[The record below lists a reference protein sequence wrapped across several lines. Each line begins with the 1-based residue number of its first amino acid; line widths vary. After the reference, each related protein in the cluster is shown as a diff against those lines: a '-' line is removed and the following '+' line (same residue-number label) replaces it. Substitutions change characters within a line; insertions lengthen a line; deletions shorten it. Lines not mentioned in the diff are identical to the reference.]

1 MAAFLLYNKYIKN
14 RNKKKLDMSKT
25 KKSQNIDETEELNN
39 IEGVETT
46 QSATPETDNT
56 TAEEFSETD
65 TLSAEVASL
74 TEKVEQLT
82 KEKLLLMADFDNYR
96 KRTMKE
102 KADLI
107 KSGGEECLKNLL
119 PIVDD
124 FERSLQA
131 LNTATDLQAL
141 VEGVNLIY
149 NKFKGY
155 LAQNGVKEIETAD
168 APFDTEYHEAV
179 TTFPVEDPDK
189 KGKVIDC
196 VQKGYTMN
204 DKVIR
209 FSKVVVGE

>member
-1 MAAFLLYNKYIKN
+1 MN
-14 RNKKKLDMSKT
+14 RNKNIQDMSKE
-25 KKSQNIDETEELNN
+25 KKTQNINETEEINN
-39 IEGVETT
+39 PQPTEEVQNPTSET
-46 QSATPETDNT
+46 ETALEQEST
-56 TAEEFSETD
+56 ETD

-74 TEKVEQLT
+74 AEKVEQLT

-96 KRTMKE
+96 KRTIKE

-119 PIVDD
+119 PIIDD

-131 LNTATDLQAL
+131 INTATNVDAL

-209 FSKVVVGE
+209 YSKVVVGE

>member
-1 MAAFLLYNKYIKN
+1 MTKA
-14 RNKKKLDMSKT
+14 

-39 IEGVETT
+39 IETTETPQESINEA
-46 QSATPETDNT
+46 QSQTEPET
-56 TAEEFSETD
+56 AETD
-65 TLSAEVASL
+65 TLSEEVASL
-74 TEKVEQLT
+74 KEKVEQLT

-96 KRTMKE
+96 KRTIKE

-119 PIVDD
+119 PIIDD

-131 LNTATDLQAL
+131 LNTSTDVEAL

-179 TTFPVEDPDK
+179 TTFPVEDPEK

-196 VQKGYTMN
+196 VQKGYTLN

>member
-14 RNKKKLDMSKT
+14 RNKKKLNMSKT

-46 QSATPETDNT
+46 ETATSETEKT
-56 TAEEFSETD
+56 SEEALSETD

-82 KEKLLLMADFDNYR
+82 KDKLLLMADFDNYR
-96 KRTMKE
+96 KRTIKE

-131 LNTATDLQAL
+131 INTATDVQAL

>member
-1 MAAFLLYNKYIKN
+1 MN
-14 RNKKKLDMSKT
+14 RNKNIQDMSKE
-25 KKSQNIDETEELNN
+25 KKSQNINETEELNN
-39 IEGVETT
+39 LEQTEET
-46 QSATPETDNT
+46 QNVTPETEVS
-56 TAEEFSETD
+56 AEQESAETD

-74 TEKVEQLT
+74 TEKIEQLT

-96 KRTMKE
+96 KRTIKE

-119 PIVDD
+119 PIIDD

-131 LNTATDLQAL
+131 LNSSTNVDAL

-155 LAQNGVKEIETAD
+155 LAQNGVKEIETTD

-179 TTFPVEDPDK
+179 TTFPVEDPQK

-209 FSKVVVGE
+209 YSKVVVGE

>member
-1 MAAFLLYNKYIKN
+1 MQ
-14 RNKKKLDMSKT
+14 DMSKE
-25 KKSQNIDETEELNN
+25 KKTQNINETEEINN
-39 IEGVETT
+39 PQPTEEVQNPTSET
-46 QSATPETDNT
+46 ETALEQEST
-56 TAEEFSETD
+56 ETD

-74 TEKVEQLT
+74 AEKVEQLT

-96 KRTMKE
+96 KRTIKE

-119 PIVDD
+119 PIIDD

-131 LNTATDLQAL
+131 INTATNVDAL

-209 FSKVVVGE
+209 YSKVVVGE

>member
-1 MAAFLLYNKYIKN
+1 MQ
-14 RNKKKLDMSKT
+14 DMSKE
-25 KKSQNIDETEELNN
+25 KKSQNINETEELNN
-39 IEGVETT
+39 LEQTEET
-46 QSATPETDNT
+46 QNVTPETEVS
-56 TAEEFSETD
+56 AEQESAETD

-96 KRTMKE
+96 KRTIKE

-119 PIVDD
+119 PIIDD

-131 LNTATDLQAL
+131 LNSSTNVDAL

-155 LAQNGVKEIETAD
+155 LAQNGVKEIETID

-179 TTFPVEDPDK
+179 TTFPVEDPQK

-209 FSKVVVGE
+209 YSKVVVGE

>member
-1 MAAFLLYNKYIKN
+1 MTKA
-14 RNKKKLDMSKT
+14 

-39 IEGVETT
+39 IETTETT
-46 QSATPETDNT
+46 QSPIDEAQSQTEPETT
-56 TAEEFSETD
+56 ETD
-65 TLSAEVASL
+65 TLSEEVASL
-74 TEKVEQLT
+74 KEKVEQLT
-82 KEKLLLMADFDNYR
+82 KDKLLLMADFDNYR
-96 KRTMKE
+96 KRTIKE

-119 PIVDD
+119 PVIDD

-131 LNTATDLQAL
+131 LNSSTDVEAL

-179 TTFPVEDPDK
+179 TTFPVEDPEK

-196 VQKGYTMN
+196 VQKGYTLN

>member
-1 MAAFLLYNKYIKN
+1 MAAFLLYNMYIKN
-14 RNKKKLDMSKT
+14 RNKTKLNMSKT
-25 KKSQNIDETEELNN
+25 KKSQNIDETEEINN

-46 QSATPETDNT
+46 QSETSEAENT
-56 TAEEFSETD
+56 SVEELSETD

-96 KRTMKE
+96 KRTIKE

-131 LNTATDLQAL
+131 LNTATDVKAL

-179 TTFPVEDPDK
+179 TTFPVEDPEK

>member
-1 MAAFLLYNKYIKN
+1 MTKA
-14 RNKKKLDMSKT
+14 

-39 IEGVETT
+39 IETTETPQESINEA
-46 QSATPETDNT
+46 QSQTEPET
-56 TAEEFSETD
+56 AETD
-65 TLSAEVASL
+65 TLSEEVASL
-74 TEKVEQLT
+74 KEKVEQLT

-96 KRTMKE
+96 KRTIKE

-119 PIVDD
+119 PIIDD

-131 LNTATDLQAL
+131 LNTSTDVEAL
-141 VEGVNLIY
+141 IEGVNLIY

-179 TTFPVEDPDK
+179 TTFPVEDPEK

-196 VQKGYTMN
+196 VQKGYTLN

>member
-1 MAAFLLYNKYIKN
+1 MAAFLLYNKYKKN
-14 RNKKKLDMSKT
+14 RNKKKSNMSKT
-25 KKSQNIDETEELNN
+25 KKSQNIDETEEISN
-39 IEGVETT
+39 IEGVETA
-46 QSATPETDNT
+46 QGAELGVENT
-56 TAEEFSETD
+56 TQEELSETD

-96 KRTMKE
+96 KRTIKE

-131 LNTATDLQAL
+131 LNTATDVQAL

-155 LAQNGVKEIETAD
+155 LAQNGVKEIETSD

-179 TTFPVEDPDK
+179 TTFPVEDTEK

>member
-1 MAAFLLYNKYIKN
+1 
-14 RNKKKLDMSKT
+14 MSKT
-25 KKSQNIDETEELNN
+25 KKSQNVDKTEEINSVEESKTQQN
-39 IEGVETT
+39 AAPEAEVETNEKMT
-46 QSATPETDNT
+46 
-56 TAEEFSETD
+56 ETD

-96 KRTMKE
+96 KRTIKE

-119 PIVDD
+119 PIIDD

-131 LNTATDLQAL
+131 LNTSTEIDAL

-155 LAQNGVKEIETAD
+155 LAQNGVKEIETAN

-179 TTFPVEDPDK
+179 TTFPVEDADK

-196 VQKGYTMN
+196 VQKGYTLN

>member
-1 MAAFLLYNKYIKN
+1 MN
-14 RNKKKLDMSKT
+14 RNKNIQDMSKE
-25 KKSQNIDETEELNN
+25 KKSQNINETEELNN
-39 IEGVETT
+39 LEQTEET
-46 QSATPETDNT
+46 QNVTPETEVS
-56 TAEEFSETD
+56 AEQESAETD

-96 KRTMKE
+96 KRTIKE

-119 PIVDD
+119 PIIDD

-131 LNTATDLQAL
+131 LNSSTNVDAL

-155 LAQNGVKEIETAD
+155 LAQNGVKEIETTD

-179 TTFPVEDPDK
+179 TTFPVEDPQK

-209 FSKVVVGE
+209 YSKVVVGE

>member
-1 MAAFLLYNKYIKN
+1 
-14 RNKKKLDMSKT
+14 MSKA
-25 KKSQNIDETEELNN
+25 KKSQNIDEIKEKES
-39 IEGVETT
+39 VEVK
-46 QSATPETDNT
+46 ETAQESNVEAP
-56 TAEEFSETD
+56 AEEANETSETD
-65 TLSAEVASL
+65 TLSAQVTSL

-96 KRTMKE
+96 KRTIKE

-107 KSGGEECLKNLL
+107 KSGGEDCLKNLL
-119 PIVDD
+119 PIIDD

-131 LNTATDLQAL
+131 INSASDVEAL

-155 LAQNGVKEIETAD
+155 LTQCGVKEIETAD
-168 APFDTEYHEAV
+168 APFDTEFHEAV
-179 TTFPVEDPDK
+179 TTFPVEDADK

-196 VQKGYTMN
+196 VQKGYTLN

>member
-1 MAAFLLYNKYIKN
+1 MTKA
-14 RNKKKLDMSKT
+14 

-39 IEGVETT
+39 IEATETT
-46 QSATPETDNT
+46 QEPIDEVQSQTEPETT
-56 TAEEFSETD
+56 ETD
-65 TLSAEVASL
+65 TLSEEVASL
-74 TEKVEQLT
+74 KEKVEQLT
-82 KEKLLLMADFDNYR
+82 KDKLLLMADFDNYR
-96 KRTMKE
+96 KRTIKE

-119 PIVDD
+119 PVIDD

-131 LNTATDLQAL
+131 LNTSTDVEAL

-179 TTFPVEDPDK
+179 TTFPVEDPEK

-196 VQKGYTMN
+196 VQKGYTLN

>member
-1 MAAFLLYNKYIKN
+1 MTKA
-14 RNKKKLDMSKT
+14 

-39 IEGVETT
+39 IETTETPQESINEA
-46 QSATPETDNT
+46 QSQTEPET
-56 TAEEFSETD
+56 AETD
-65 TLSAEVASL
+65 TLSEEVASL
-74 TEKVEQLT
+74 KEKVEQLT

-96 KRTMKE
+96 KRTIKE

-119 PIVDD
+119 PIIDD

-131 LNTATDLQAL
+131 LNTSTDVEAL

-155 LAQNGVKEIETAD
+155 LAQNGVKEIETTD

-179 TTFPVEDPDK
+179 TTFPVEDPEK

-196 VQKGYTMN
+196 VQKGYTLN

>member
-1 MAAFLLYNKYIKN
+1 MAAFLLYNRYIKN
-14 RNKKKLDMSKT
+14 RNKKKLNMSKT
-25 KKSQNIDETEELNN
+25 KKSQNIDETEEINN
-39 IEGVETT
+39 IEAADATQSETT
-46 QSATPETDNT
+46 EAENTSAEGL
-56 TAEEFSETD
+56 SETD

-96 KRTMKE
+96 KRTIKE

-131 LNTATDLQAL
+131 LHSATDVQAL

-179 TTFPVEDPDK
+179 TTFPVEDPEK

>member
-1 MAAFLLYNKYIKN
+1 
-14 RNKKKLDMSKT
+14 MSKT
-25 KKSQNIDETEELNN
+25 KKSQNIDETEEINN
-39 IEGVETT
+39 IEGADAT
-46 QSATPETDNT
+46 QSETIEADNT
-56 TAEEFSETD
+56 SAEELSETD

-96 KRTMKE
+96 KRTIKE

-131 LNTATDLQAL
+131 LNTATDVQAL

-149 NKFKGY
+149 NKFQGY

-179 TTFPVEDPDK
+179 TTFTVEDPNK

-209 FSKVVVGE
+209 YSKVVVGE

>member
-1 MAAFLLYNKYIKN
+1 MAAFLLYNKYKKN
-14 RNKKKLDMSKT
+14 RNKKKSNMSKT
-25 KKSQNIDETEELNN
+25 KKSQNIDETEEISN
-39 IEGVETT
+39 IEGVETA
-46 QSATPETDNT
+46 QGAELGAENT
-56 TAEEFSETD
+56 TQEELSETD

-96 KRTMKE
+96 KRTIKE

-131 LNTATDLQAL
+131 LNTATDVQAL

-155 LAQNGVKEIETAD
+155 LAQNGVKEIETSD

-179 TTFPVEDPDK
+179 TTFPVEDPEK

>member
-1 MAAFLLYNKYIKN
+1 
-14 RNKKKLDMSKT
+14 MSKE
-25 KKSQNIDETEELNN
+25 KKTQNINETEEINN
-39 IEGVETT
+39 PQPTEEVQNPTSET
-46 QSATPETDNT
+46 ETALEQEST
-56 TAEEFSETD
+56 ETD

-74 TEKVEQLT
+74 AEKVEQLT

-96 KRTMKE
+96 KRTIKE

-119 PIVDD
+119 PIIDD

-131 LNTATDLQAL
+131 INTATNVDAL

-149 NKFKGY
+149 NKFKAY

-209 FSKVVVGE
+209 YSKVVVGE

>member
-1 MAAFLLYNKYIKN
+1 
-14 RNKKKLDMSKT
+14 MSKE
-25 KKSQNIDETEELNN
+25 KKTQNINETEEISNPQPTEEVQN
-39 IEGVETT
+39 STSETET
-46 QSATPETDNT
+46 ALEQESA
-56 TAEEFSETD
+56 ETD

-74 TEKVEQLT
+74 AEKVEQLT

-96 KRTMKE
+96 KRTIKE

-119 PIVDD
+119 PIIDD

-131 LNTATDLQAL
+131 INTATNVDAL

-209 FSKVVVGE
+209 YSKVVVGE

>member
-1 MAAFLLYNKYIKN
+1 MAAFLLYNNYIKLETKN
-14 RNKKKLDMSKT
+14 IQDMSKT
-25 KKSQNIDETEELNN
+25 KTSQNIDETEELNN
-39 IEGVETT
+39 IDGVETAQDT
-46 QSATPETDNT
+46 TNETENST
-56 TAEEFSETD
+56 NEELSETD
-65 TLSAEVASL
+65 TLSAQVASL

-96 KRTMKE
+96 KRTIKE

-107 KSGGEECLKNLL
+107 KSGGEDCLKNLL
-119 PIVDD
+119 PVVDD

-131 LNTATDLQAL
+131 LNSATDVEAL

-149 NKFKGY
+149 NKFKAY
-155 LAQNGVKEIETAD
+155 LAQNGVKEIDTAN
-168 APFDTEYHEAV
+168 APFDTEFHEAV
-179 TTFPVEDPDK
+179 TTFPVEDPEK

>member
-1 MAAFLLYNKYIKN
+1 MN
-14 RNKKKLDMSKT
+14 RNKNIQDMSKE
-25 KKSQNIDETEELNN
+25 KKSQNINETEELNN
-39 IEGVETT
+39 LEQTEET
-46 QSATPETDNT
+46 QNVTPETEVS
-56 TAEEFSETD
+56 AEQESAETD

-96 KRTMKE
+96 KRTIKE

-119 PIVDD
+119 PIIDD

-131 LNTATDLQAL
+131 LNSSTNVDAL

-155 LAQNGVKEIETAD
+155 LAQNGVKEIETTD

-209 FSKVVVGE
+209 YSKVVVGE

>member
-1 MAAFLLYNKYIKN
+1 
-14 RNKKKLDMSKT
+14 MSKE
-25 KKSQNIDETEELNN
+25 KKTQNINETEEINN
-39 IEGVETT
+39 PQPTEEVQNPTSET
-46 QSATPETDNT
+46 ETVLEQEST
-56 TAEEFSETD
+56 ETD

-74 TEKVEQLT
+74 AEKVEQLT

-96 KRTMKE
+96 KRTIKE

-119 PIVDD
+119 PIIDD

-131 LNTATDLQAL
+131 LNSSTNVDAL

-155 LAQNGVKEIETAD
+155 LAQNGVKEIETTD

-179 TTFPVEDPDK
+179 TTFPVEDPQK

-209 FSKVVVGE
+209 YSKVVVGE

>member
-1 MAAFLLYNKYIKN
+1 MN
-14 RNKKKLDMSKT
+14 RNKNIQDMSKE
-25 KKSQNIDETEELNN
+25 KKSQNINETEELNN
-39 IEGVETT
+39 LEQTEET
-46 QSATPETDNT
+46 QHVTPETEVS
-56 TAEEFSETD
+56 AEQESAETD

-96 KRTMKE
+96 KRTIKE

-119 PIVDD
+119 PIIDD

-131 LNTATDLQAL
+131 LNSSTNVDAL

-155 LAQNGVKEIETAD
+155 LAQNGVKEIETTD

-179 TTFPVEDPDK
+179 TTFPVEDPQK

-209 FSKVVVGE
+209 YSKVVVGE

>member
-1 MAAFLLYNKYIKN
+1 MN
-14 RNKKKLDMSKT
+14 RNKNIQDMSKE
-25 KKSQNIDETEELNN
+25 KKSQNINETEELNN
-39 IEGVETT
+39 LEQTEET
-46 QSATPETDNT
+46 QNVTPETEV
-56 TAEEFSETD
+56 TAEQESAETD

-96 KRTMKE
+96 KRTIKE

-119 PIVDD
+119 PIIDD

-131 LNTATDLQAL
+131 LNSSTNVDAL

-155 LAQNGVKEIETAD
+155 LAQNGVKEIETTD

-179 TTFPVEDPDK
+179 TTFPVEDPQK

-209 FSKVVVGE
+209 YSKVVVGE

>member
-1 MAAFLLYNKYIKN
+1 
-14 RNKKKLDMSKT
+14 MSKE
-25 KKSQNIDETEELNN
+25 KKSQNINETEEINDFK
-39 IEGVETT
+39 
-46 QSATPETDNT
+46 QSEEVQNRVPETEATSDQEGT
-56 TAEEFSETD
+56 ETD

-74 TEKVEQLT
+74 AEKVEQLT

-96 KRTMKE
+96 KRTIKE

-119 PIVDD
+119 PIIDD

-131 LNTATDLQAL
+131 INSATDIEAL

-155 LAQNGVKEIETAD
+155 LAQNGVKEIETTD
-168 APFDTEYHEAV
+168 APFNTEYHEAV

-209 FSKVVVGE
+209 YSKVVVGE

>member
-1 MAAFLLYNKYIKN
+1 
-14 RNKKKLDMSKT
+14 MSKE
-25 KKSQNIDETEELNN
+25 KKTQNINETEEISNSQPTEEVQN
-39 IEGVETT
+39 PTSET
-46 QSATPETDNT
+46 ETALEQEST
-56 TAEEFSETD
+56 ETD

-74 TEKVEQLT
+74 AEKVEQLT

-96 KRTMKE
+96 KRTIKE

-119 PIVDD
+119 PIIDD

-131 LNTATDLQAL
+131 INTATNVDAL

-209 FSKVVVGE
+209 YSKVVVGE

>member
-1 MAAFLLYNKYIKN
+1 
-14 RNKKKLDMSKT
+14 MSKE
-25 KKSQNIDETEELNN
+25 KKSQNINETEEINDFKQSEEVQN
-39 IEGVETT
+39 IV
-46 QSATPETDNT
+46 PETEATSDQEGT
-56 TAEEFSETD
+56 ETD

-74 TEKVEQLT
+74 AEKVEQLT

-96 KRTMKE
+96 KRTIKE

-119 PIVDD
+119 PIIDD

-131 LNTATDLQAL
+131 INSATDIEAL

-155 LAQNGVKEIETAD
+155 LAQNGVKEIETTD
-168 APFDTEYHEAV
+168 APFNTEYHEAV

-209 FSKVVVGE
+209 YSKVVVGE

>member
-1 MAAFLLYNKYIKN
+1 
-14 RNKKKLDMSKT
+14 MSKT
-25 KKSQNIDETEELNN
+25 KKSQNVDKTEEINSVEESKTQQN
-39 IEGVETT
+39 AAPEAEVETNEKMT
-46 QSATPETDNT
+46 
-56 TAEEFSETD
+56 ETD

-96 KRTMKE
+96 KRTIKE

-119 PIVDD
+119 PIIDD

-131 LNTATDLQAL
+131 LNSSTEIDAL

-155 LAQNGVKEIETAD
+155 LAQNGVKEIETTN

-179 TTFPVEDPDK
+179 TTFPVEDADK

-196 VQKGYTMN
+196 VQKGYTLN

>member
-1 MAAFLLYNKYIKN
+1 
-14 RNKKKLDMSKT
+14 MSKE
-25 KKSQNIDETEELNN
+25 KKTQNINETEEINN
-39 IEGVETT
+39 PQPTEEVQNPTSET
-46 QSATPETDNT
+46 ETVLEQEST
-56 TAEEFSETD
+56 ETD

-74 TEKVEQLT
+74 AEKVEQLT

-96 KRTMKE
+96 KRTIKE

-119 PIVDD
+119 PIIDD

-131 LNTATDLQAL
+131 INTATNVDAL

-209 FSKVVVGE
+209 YSKVVVGE

>member
-1 MAAFLLYNKYIKN
+1 
-14 RNKKKLDMSKT
+14 MSKE
-25 KKSQNIDETEELNN
+25 KKTQNINETEEINN
-39 IEGVETT
+39 PQPTEEVQNPTSET
-46 QSATPETDNT
+46 ETVLEQEST
-56 TAEEFSETD
+56 ETD

-74 TEKVEQLT
+74 AEKVEQLT

-96 KRTMKE
+96 KRTIKE

-119 PIVDD
+119 PIIDD

-131 LNTATDLQAL
+131 INKATNVDAL

-209 FSKVVVGE
+209 YSKVVVGE

>member
-1 MAAFLLYNKYIKN
+1 
-14 RNKKKLDMSKT
+14 MSKE
-25 KKSQNIDETEELNN
+25 KKTQNINETEEISNPQPTEEVQN
-39 IEGVETT
+39 PTSET
-46 QSATPETDNT
+46 ETALEQEST
-56 TAEEFSETD
+56 ETD

-74 TEKVEQLT
+74 AEKVEQLT

-96 KRTMKE
+96 KRTIKE

-119 PIVDD
+119 PIIDD

-131 LNTATDLQAL
+131 INTATNVDAL
-141 VEGVNLIY
+141 EEGVNLIY

-209 FSKVVVGE
+209 YSKVVVGE

>member
-1 MAAFLLYNKYIKN
+1 MN
-14 RNKKKLDMSKT
+14 RNKNIQDMSKE
-25 KKSQNIDETEELNN
+25 KKSQNINETEELNN
-39 IEGVETT
+39 LEQTEET
-46 QSATPETDNT
+46 QNVTPETEVS
-56 TAEEFSETD
+56 AEQESAETD

-96 KRTMKE
+96 KRTIKE

-119 PIVDD
+119 PIIDD

-131 LNTATDLQAL
+131 LNSSTNVDAL

-155 LAQNGVKEIETAD
+155 LAQNGVKEIETID

-179 TTFPVEDPDK
+179 TTFPVEDPQK

-209 FSKVVVGE
+209 YSKVVVGE

>member
-1 MAAFLLYNKYIKN
+1 MN
-14 RNKKKLDMSKT
+14 RNKNIQDMSKE
-25 KKSQNIDETEELNN
+25 KKSQNINEIEELNN
-39 IEGVETT
+39 LEQTEET
-46 QSATPETDNT
+46 QNVTPETEVS
-56 TAEEFSETD
+56 AEQESAETD

-96 KRTMKE
+96 KRTIKE

-119 PIVDD
+119 PIIDD

-131 LNTATDLQAL
+131 LNSSKNVDAL

-155 LAQNGVKEIETAD
+155 LAQNGVKEIETTD

-179 TTFPVEDPDK
+179 TTFPVEDPQK

-209 FSKVVVGE
+209 YSKVVVGE

>member
-1 MAAFLLYNKYIKN
+1 MTKA
-14 RNKKKLDMSKT
+14 

-39 IEGVETT
+39 IETTETT
-46 QSATPETDNT
+46 QQPIDEAQLQTEPETT
-56 TAEEFSETD
+56 ETD
-65 TLSAEVASL
+65 TLSEEVASL
-74 TEKVEQLT
+74 KEKIEQLT

-96 KRTMKE
+96 KRTIKE

-119 PIVDD
+119 PVIDD

-131 LNTATDLQAL
+131 LNTSTDVEAL

-179 TTFPVEDPDK
+179 TTFPVEDPEK

-196 VQKGYTMN
+196 VQKGYTLN

>member
-1 MAAFLLYNKYIKN
+1 MG
-14 RNKKKLDMSKT
+14 KT

-39 IEGVETT
+39 NEGVETA
-46 QSATPETDNT
+46 QSTNSGTENQPQDEL
-56 TAEEFSETD
+56 SETD

-82 KEKLLLMADFDNYR
+82 KDKLLLMADFDNYR
-96 KRTMKE
+96 KRTIKE

-119 PIVDD
+119 PIIDD

-131 LNTATDLQAL
+131 INTATDIEAL

-155 LAQNGVKEIETAD
+155 LAQNGVKEIETTD

-179 TTFPVEDPDK
+179 TTFPVEDPEK

>member
-1 MAAFLLYNKYIKN
+1 
-14 RNKKKLDMSKT
+14 MSKE
-25 KKSQNIDETEELNN
+25 KKTQNINETEEINN
-39 IEGVETT
+39 PQPTEEVQNPTSET
-46 QSATPETDNT
+46 ETALEQEST
-56 TAEEFSETD
+56 ETD

-74 TEKVEQLT
+74 AEKVEQLT

-96 KRTMKE
+96 KRTIKE

-119 PIVDD
+119 PIIDD

-131 LNTATDLQAL
+131 INTATNVDAL

-209 FSKVVVGE
+209 YSKVVVGE